1 MSGILLPGQ
10 EKRPQQG
17 GGIELPKG
25 YARRRDDEEPA
36 AEVAPAAPP
45 EAPAAAPQPGG
56 RGRQPE
62 FLFPPSAAQVQ
73 CPSCGAAYVVPVFT
87 IIDLGVNPEL
97 LNPLLGGQINMAI
110 CQTCGAGG
118 PLSAPLLLH
127 HPAQEF
133 LGVYTPPMGM
143 DDLQRQKAIGDLTQA
158 LMRKLPAEARRGYM
172 LQPRQYVDWN
182 RFMERLWEFQGVTP
196 EMLRRQRQQS
206 EALQSLMRLADDP
219 AALDIALERSR
230 DLIDMSFFAL
240 LDRMLMVISSQG
252 DQQMSAQLMALRN
265 TLIEKTE
272 AGQQVK
278 VLQDR
283 VQAILTAAQSARSRE
298 QLLDILVDAAQGEG
312 GNQIVTTAA
321 TALGRA
327 LDYQFLL
334 MLSER
339 LEQTTDPAQRKLLE
353 DLRTLIT
360 EMQEQQ
366 RESAQ
371 AMMGQA
377 QEVLQAVL
385 EATDTEEA
393 LHQYADAI
401 DESFLALLAN
411 NIERAEQT
419 KATAA
424 ARRLHEIYDMALD
437 IVQAGMPPEMRLI
450 NDLLNAP
457 DKGAVR
463 KQLEENRGLLN
474 KDFID
479 ALRGLEEDFRSRGSA
494 EVADRIK
501 SIRGQA
507 ALMV

>member
-10 EKRPQQG
+10 ENRPQQG

-25 YARRRDDEEPA
+25 YARRRDDEDVAAAPAPEA
-36 AEVAPAAPP
+36 AEAAPA
-45 EAPAAAPQPGG
+45 EAPAGGG
-56 RGRQPE
+56 RRRQPE
-62 FLFPPSAAQVQ
+62 FLFPPTAAQVQ
-73 CPSCGAAYVVPVFT
+73 CPGCGAAYVVPVFT

-97 LNPLLGGQINMAI
+97 LSPLLGGQINMAI

-127 HPAQEF
+127 EPAQEF
-133 LGVYTPPMGM
+133 LGVYTPPMGI

-172 LQPRQYVDWN
+172 LQPKQYVDWN
-182 RFMERLWEFQGVTP
+182 RFMEKLWEFQGVTP

-219 AALDIALERSR
+219 AALDIALGRYRE
-230 DLIDMSFFAL
+230 LIDLGFFSL

-252 DQQMSAQLMALRN
+252 DQQMAGQLMALRN
-265 TLIEKTE
+265 ALIEKTE
-272 AGQQVK
+272 AGKQMK
-278 VLQDR
+278 ALQDR
-283 VQAILTAAQSARSRE
+283 VQAVLTAAQGARTRE
-298 QLLDILVDAAQGEG
+298 QLLDILVEAAQGDNG
-312 GNQIVTTAA
+312 GQIVASAA
-321 TALGRA
+321 AALGRA

-334 MLSER
+334 TLADR
-339 LEQTTDPAQRKLLE
+339 LEQTTDPAQRKTLE
-353 DLRTLIT
+353 DLRALIT

-371 AMMGQA
+371 AMMGQV
-377 QEVLQAVL
+377 QEILQAVL
-385 EATDTEEA
+385 EATDTEAA
-393 LHQYADAI
+393 LRQYADAI
-401 DESFLALLAN
+401 DETFLALLAS

-437 IVQAGMPPEMRLI
+437 IVQEGMPPEMRLI

-457 DKGAVR
+457 DKGAIR
-463 KQLEENRGLLN
+463 KLLEENRGLLN
-474 KDFID
+474 KQFID
-479 ALRGLEEDFRSRGSA
+479 TLRGLEEDFRGRGSA

>member
-25 YARRRDDEEPA
+25 FARRRDDEEP
-36 AEVAPAAPP
+36 PAAAP
-45 EAPAAAPQPGG
+45 EAPAAQPPAPEPARG

-62 FLFPPSAAQVQ
+62 FLFPPTGAQVQ
-73 CPSCGAAYVVPVFT
+73 CPNCGAAYVVPVFT

-97 LNPLLGGQINMAI
+97 LNPLLGGQVNMAL
-110 CQTCGAGG
+110 CPTCGAGG

-127 HPAQEF
+127 APAQEF

-172 LQPRQYVDWN
+172 LQPKQYVDWN
-182 RFMERLWEFQGVTP
+182 RFMEKLWEFQGVTP

-219 AALDIALERSR
+219 AALDIALERYR
-230 DLIDMSFFAL
+230 DLIDMTFFSL

-252 DQQMSAQLMALRN
+252 DQQMAGQLMTLRN
-265 TLIEKTE
+265 ALIEKTE

-283 VQAILTAAQSARSRE
+283 VQAVLTAAQNARTRE
-298 QLLDILVDAAQGEG
+298 QLLDVLVDAAQGEG
-312 GNQIVTTAA
+312 GAQVAATAA

-334 MLSER
+334 TLSDR
-339 LEQTTDPAQRKLLE
+339 LEKTTDAAQRKTLE
-353 DLRTLIT
+353 DLRALIT
-360 EMQEQQ
+360 ELQAQQ

-393 LHQYADAI
+393 LRQYADAI
-401 DESFLALLAN
+401 DETFLALLAG

-424 ARRLHEIYDMALD
+424 VRRLREIYDMALD
-437 IVQAGMPPEMRLI
+437 IVQEGMPPEMRLI
-450 NDLLNAP
+450 NDLLNAA
-457 DKGAVR
+457 DKAAIR
-463 KQLEENRGLLN
+463 KLLEENRGLLN
-474 KDFID
+474 QEFIE
-479 ALRGLEEDFRSRGSA
+479 ALRGLEEDFRSRGNP

-501 SIRGQA
+501 SVRGQA

>member
-10 EKRPQQG
+10 EKQPQQG

-25 YARRRDDEEPA
+25 FARRRSDE
-36 AEVAPAAPP
+36 AEAPPAAPP
-45 EAPAAAPQPGG
+45 ADAPPAAPAA

-62 FLFPPSAAQVQ
+62 FLYPPTAAQVQ
-73 CPSCGAAYVVPVFT
+73 CPNCGAAYVVPVFS

-110 CQTCGAGG
+110 CPSCGAGG

-127 HPAQEF
+127 DPSHEF
-133 LGVYTPPMGM
+133 LGVYMPPVGM

-172 LQPRQYVDWN
+172 LQPKQYADWN
-182 RFMERLWEFQGVTP
+182 RLMEKLWEFQGVTP

-206 EALQSLMRLADDP
+206 EALQSLLRLADDP
-219 AALDIALERSR
+219 TALDIALERYR
-230 DLIDMSFFAL
+230 DLIDMTFFSL
-240 LDRMLMVISSQG
+240 LDRMLMVVSAQG
-252 DQQMSAQLMALRN
+252 DQQMTGQMMALRN
-265 TLIEKTE
+265 ALIERTE
-272 AGQQVK
+272 AGKQVK

-283 VQAILTAAQSARSRE
+283 VQAVLTAAQGARTRE
-298 QLLDILVDAAQGEG
+298 QLLDVLVDAALGEG
-312 GNQIVTTAA
+312 SSQVVATAV

-334 MLSER
+334 TLSQR
-339 LEQTTDPAQRKLLE
+339 LEATTDAAQRKALE
-353 DLRTLIT
+353 DLRALIT
-360 EMQEQQ
+360 ELQEQQ

-393 LHQYADAI
+393 LRQYADAI
-401 DESFLALLAN
+401 DETFLALLAG

-424 ARRLHEIYDMALD
+424 VRRLREIYDMALD
-437 IVQAGMPPEMRLI
+437 IVQEGMPPEMRLI

-457 DKGAVR
+457 DKAAVR
-463 KQLEENRGLLN
+463 KLLEENRGLLN
-474 KDFID
+474 REFVD
-479 ALRGLEEDFRSRGSA
+479 ALRGLEEDFRSRGNA
-494 EVADRIK
+494 DVADRIK
-501 SIRGQA
+501 SVRGQA